1 VGLAAAAALLVLPGC
16 TGTGGATGPDAHEY
30 LPGLNA
36 YAHVPADVTSA
47 PVVVMVPGGAWKGA
61 DPAALQPLAAALADR
76 GVFAMPV
83 RIRAAAGDGVVYPVP
98 VEDILCAVADGAA
111 TARADGIEPERVVL
125 LGHSSGAHLSA
136 LAALDPATYSPSC
149 GDPLVAADALV
160 GLAGPYDIRE
170 FADPASA
177 LFAEGADAAEWDA
190 ANPVLLAA
198 QRPEVPVLLLHGTD
212 DDIVPSSFSTEFGTA
227 LSSAGHPTTVRIL
240 PGEDHQ
246 SIYSAETAAA
256 PIAAWL
262 SALP

>member
-1 VGLAAAAALLVLPGC
+1 V
-16 TGTGGATGPDAHEY
+16 DAHEY
-30 LPGLNA
+30 LPGLDA
-36 YAHVPADVTSA
+36 YPHVPVDVTSA

-83 RIRAAAGDGVVYPVP
+83 RIRAAGDGVVYPVP

-136 LAALDPATYSPSC
+136 LATLDPAAYSPTC
-149 GDPLVAADALV
+149 EDPLVAADALV

-177 LFAEGADAAEWDA
+177 LFEEGADAAEWDA

-212 DDIVPSSFSTEFGTA
+212 DAIVPSSFSTEFGAA
-227 LSSAGHPTTVRIL
+227 LRSAGHPTTVQIL

-262 SALP
+262 STLP